1 MESKKTVAF
10 RSIGILGG
18 TFDPIHIG
26 HVLLARTARDLL
38 KLDLVLMVV
47 ANDPYQKT
55 QVKAVS
61 NAWARYRIAKATL
74 EKEDKIRPSLI
85 EIERSGKSYMID
97 TVERVKNDFNPDEIF
112 LIVGSDLIESLDT
125 WKNIEELGKIVTLAI
140 FERSVYENVP
150 TNKYFEKQLYF
161 SRDHFQELP
170 NISSSEVK
178 NIILKNGDMSQYLIK
193 ETIRAIEI
201 EKLYDK
207 NNEDFTN

>member
-97 TVERVKNDFNPDEIF
+97 TVERVKNDFNPEEIF
-112 LIVGSDLIESLDT
+112 LIVG
-125 WKNIEELGKIVTLAI
+125 
-140 FERSVYENVP
+140 
-150 TNKYFEKQLYF
+150 
-161 SRDHFQELP
+161 
-170 NISSSEVK
+170 
-178 NIILKNGDMSQYLIK
+178 
-193 ETIRAIEI
+193 
-201 EKLYDK
+201 
-207 NNEDFTN
+207 